1 MSIQKYKTAFLC
13 HYKGDRNAVNFL
25 SEENIMKKKLLS
37 VILAIMV
44 IFTVTVMPVS
54 AVDFERADE
63 PFTKALADVVDSIMN
78 SFAGVL
84 NHIMKENDKFVDEKD
99 YVYDNFFEGTAE
111 FIDKTKEGASWS
123 LGHSSLSLIPEN
135 WKDYDLFLGGF
146 ISEQNLFTN
155 DVREVLDDMKVRVIA
170 LNDGSDRGTAV
181 FATVD
186 SIGMSNGDIRIVRG
200 MLQDFAKENNLNSI
214 NIFATHTHSGIDTQ
228 GLWTEIYRKWPKNI
242 TSAISGIGKTEQGTD
257 PEFMEF
263 LYNRVATAIKE
274 AVDNMTE
281 GLMTYAEKD
290 IGEKYFSNKNRPSA
304 SSLDT
309 KLRRFIFA
317 PYSKGEIP
325 TMIINMSAH
334 PDVVGL
340 PVSDDE
346 TKGHGVSGD
355 YIYYMGETITNAGY
369 NFMFFN
375 GAIAGIYIG
384 RVAVK
389 ADKRVDIASNYGK
402 EIGKMALGLTKTEKE
417 IKADPYL
424 MSLEF
429 TKEQA
434 QEWYTPWYKGWV
446 PVKEREVEPILNLR
460 LEKVE
465 VHVTNPVIK
474 AAGKL
479 GVVNYIIKKVAKEY
493 FVTTEIGYMEMGKDI
508 KIAFVP
514 GEICTD
520 LIYGG
525 ASMTAEGSLRGRAYE
540 GRPLNEIFGEDV
552 IIFGLANDAIGYIIP
567 DNDYAMALAFGH
579 YHETLS
585 LGEKTALTLTQ
596 AYENIIK

>member
-1 MSIQKYKTAFLC
+1 
-13 HYKGDRNAVNFL
+13 
-25 SEENIMKKKLLS
+25 MKKKLISL
-37 VILAIMV
+37 ILALTLV
-44 IFTVTVMPVS
+44 FSVTVMPVS
-54 AVDFERADE
+54 AIDFERANE
-63 PFTKALADVVDSIMN
+63 PFTKALADVVDGIMN
-78 SFAGVL
+78 KFAGVL
-84 NHIMKENDKFVDEKD
+84 NNIMKENDKFVDEKD

-111 FIDKTKEGASWS
+111 FIDKAKEDASWS
-123 LGHSSLSLIPEN
+123 LGHSSVSLVPEN
-135 WKDYDLFLGGF
+135 WQDYDLFLGGF

-155 DVREVLDDMKVRVIA
+155 DVREILDDMKVRVIA
-170 LNDGSDRGTAV
+170 LNDGSGRGTAV

-200 MLQDFAKENNLNSI
+200 MLSDFAEKNNINSI

-242 TSAISGIGKTEQGTD
+242 LSAIAGVGKTEQGTD

-263 LYNRVATAIKE
+263 LYGRVASAIKE
-274 AVDNMTE
+274 AVGSMTE
-281 GLMTYAEKD
+281 GKMTYAEKD
-290 IGEKYFSNKNRPSA
+290 IGEKYFNNKNRPSA
-304 SSLDT
+304 TSLDT

-317 PYSKGEIP
+317 PYSKGAYP
-325 TMIINMSAH
+325 TMIVNMSAH

-340 PVSDDE
+340 PVASDE

-384 RVAVK
+384 RVAAK

-402 EIGKMALGLTKTEKE
+402 EIGKMLLGMTKTEEE

-424 MSLEF
+424 KSLEF
-429 TKEQA
+429 TAEQTEA
-434 QEWYTPWYKGWV
+434 WYTPWYKGWV
-446 PVKEREVEPILNLR
+446 PVKEIEVAPILNLR
-460 LEKVE
+460 LKTVE
-465 VHVTNPVIK
+465 IPVTNPVIK

-479 GVVNYIIKKVAKEY
+479 GVVNYLIKKMGKDY
-493 FVTTEIGYMEMGKDI
+493 YVTTEIGYMEMGKDI
-508 KIAFVP
+508 KIAFAP

-525 ASMTAEGSLRGRAYE
+525 ASLTAEGSIGGTAYE
-540 GRPLNEIFGEDV
+540 GRTLTEIFGEDM
-552 IIFGLANDAIGYIIP
+552 IIFGLANDAIGYIVP

-585 LGEKTALTLTQ
+585 LGENTASVLTM
-596 AYENIIK
+596 AYENILK

>member
-1 MSIQKYKTAFLC
+1 
-13 HYKGDRNAVNFL
+13 
-25 SEENIMKKKLLS
+25 MKKKIISL
-37 VILAIMV
+37 ILALIMV
-44 IFTVTVMPVS
+44 FSVTVMPVS
-54 AVDFERADE
+54 AVDFERANE
-63 PFTKALADVVDSIMN
+63 PFTKTLAKVVDGIMN
-78 SFAGVL
+78 GFAGVL
-84 NHIMKENDKFVDEKD
+84 NKIMKENDKFVSADD

-111 FIDKTKEGASWS
+111 FIDEAKEGAHWS
-123 LGHSSLSLIPEN
+123 LGHSETSLVPEN
-135 WKDYDLFLGGF
+135 WQDYDLFLGGF

-155 DVREVLDDMKVRVIA
+155 DVREILDDMKVRVIA
-170 LNDGSDRGTAV
+170 LNDGSGRGTAV

-200 MLQDFAKENNLNSI
+200 MLKEFAEKMGINSI

-242 TSAISGIGKTEQGTD
+242 LTAITGIGKTEQGTD
-257 PEFMEF
+257 PEFMEY
-263 LYNRVATAIKE
+263 LYSRVCTAIKK
-274 AVDNMTE
+274 AVDSMTE
-281 GLMTYAEKD
+281 GDMLYAEKD
-290 IGEKYFSNKNRPSA
+290 IGEEYFNNKNRPSA
-304 SSLDT
+304 TSLDT

-317 PYSKGEIP
+317 PYKKSEKP

-340 PVSDDE
+340 PVSSDE

-355 YIYYMGETITNAGY
+355 YIYYMGETITNAGF

-384 RVAVK
+384 RVDVK

-402 EIGKMALGLTKTEKE
+402 EVGKMALALTKSEAE
-417 IKADPYL
+417 IMADPYL
-424 MSLEF
+424 MSLNF
-429 TKEQA
+429 TPEQTE
-434 QEWYTPWYKGWV
+434 EWYTPWYKDWV
-446 PVKEREVEPILNLR
+446 SVKERNVEPILNLR

-465 VHVTNPVIK
+465 IPVTNPVIK

-479 GVVNYIIKKVAKEY
+479 GVVNYLIKRSGRDY
-493 FVTTEIGYMEMGKDI
+493 SITTEIGYMEMGKDI
-508 KIAFVP
+508 KIAFAP

-525 ASMTAEGSLRGRAYE
+525 ASLTPEGSLKAEAFSGKT
-540 GRPLNEIFGEDV
+540 LTEIFGEDV
-552 IIFGLANDAIGYIIP
+552 VIFGLANDAIGYIIP

-585 LGEKTALTLTQ
+585 LGENTASILAE
-596 AYENIIK
+596 AYSDIIK